1 MTERKF
7 LDLVL
12 VRVAQNAP
20 DVLAIAPAWSHLPEG
35 QVVLMEGATENRV
48 RGCVVT
54 SRTVATDNDEY
65 SFALAVAGQE
75 PCRIMTLVHY
85 EDVDWGE
92 EDGDG
97 D

>member
-1 MTERKF
+1 MERKF
-7 LDLVL
+7 VDLAL
-12 VRVAQNAP
+12 VRVAQNTP
-20 DVLAIAPAWSHLPEG
+20 DVLAVAPAWSHLPVG
-35 QVVLMEGATENRV
+35 QVVMMEEGEDMQL
-48 RGCVVT
+48 RGSVVT
-54 SRTVATDNDEY
+54 SRTVATDDDEY

-75 PCRIMTLVHY
+75 PRRIMTLVHY

>member
-1 MTERKF
+1 MTDRKF
-7 LDLVL
+7 IDLVL
-12 VRVAQNAP
+12 VRVSAD
-20 DVLAIAPAWSHLPEG
+20 DVRMAAAPAWSHLPEG
-35 QVVLMEGATENRV
+35 QVVLMESATENRT

-65 SFALAVAGQE
+65 TFALALAGQE
-75 PCRIMTLVHY
+75 PRRIMTLVQY

>member
-7 LDLVL
+7 VDLAL
-12 VRVAQNAP
+12 VRVSTD
-20 DVLAIAPAWSHLPEG
+20 DVRLAAAPAWSHLPEG
-35 QVVLMEGATENRV
+35 QVVLMESATENRV
-48 RGCVVT
+48 RGCVVA
-54 SRTVATDNDEY
+54 SRTVATDDDEY

-75 PCRIMTLVHY
+75 PHRIMTLVHY

>member
-12 VRVAQNAP
+12 VRVSAD
-20 DVLAIAPAWSHLPEG
+20 DVRLAAAPAWSHLPEG

-65 SFALAVAGQE
+65 TFALAMYGQE

-92 EDGDG
+92 EEDND
-97 D
+97 